1 MLKDIL
7 DDARQRMEAAVE
19 ACRRELASL
28 RAGRASPAL
37 LDKVRVDY
45 YGSSVP
51 VNQVATVTVPEPRLI
66 VIQPWDRGALA
77 DIERAILK
85 ADLGLTP
92 ANDGKVIRLS
102 LPQLTE
108 QRRQDLVKQARRLA
122 EEGRVAIRN
131 VRRDANDGIK
141 DAEKSGEAP
150 ADEARRALD
159 EVQKLTDRH
168 IAMVDELVEAKERE
182 ILEF

>member
-1 MLKDIL
+1 
-7 DDARQRMEAAVE
+7 
-19 ACRRELASL
+19 
-28 RAGRASPAL
+28 
-37 LDKVRVDY
+37 RVDY

-108 QRRQDLVKQARRLA
+108 ERRQDLVKQARRLA
-122 EEGRVAIRN
+122 EDGRVAIRN
-131 VRRDANDGIK
+131 VRRDANDSIK
-141 DAEKSGEAP
+141 DAEKAGEAP